1 MKTAQQAV
9 ALVLLLVS
17 ALLVSP
23 ASAQAPDFRVQVWGD
38 IAADFMARMDTY
50 DSLRKKLEEGLPPL
64 VVTDEP
70 MDIMRAENALAR
82 RIRAARAGVGQGA
95 IFTPTIAWE
104 FKKVLLLQLQMN
116 GYIRAVIM
124 DDNPGR
130 FSHDITGRYPKD
142 KSYSTVPGS
151 ILAVLP
157 ALPDDVYYRFLGPH
171 LVLHDTRAN
180 VILDRIRCAI
190 PCRD

>member
-1 MKTAQQAV
+1 MKTAQQV
-9 ALVLLLVS
+9 IALTLLLVS
-17 ALLVSP
+17 A

-38 IAADFMARMDTY
+38 IAADFMARMDGY
-50 DSLRKKLEEGLPPL
+50 DTLRKGLEEGLPRL
-64 VVTDEP
+64 MLTDDP
-70 MDIMRAENALAR
+70 RDIRTAEVALAR

-104 FKKVLLLQLQMN
+104 FKKVLRLQLEMN
-116 GYIRAVIM
+116 EYTRAVIM

-130 FSHDITGRYPKD
+130 FSHDITGTYPKD